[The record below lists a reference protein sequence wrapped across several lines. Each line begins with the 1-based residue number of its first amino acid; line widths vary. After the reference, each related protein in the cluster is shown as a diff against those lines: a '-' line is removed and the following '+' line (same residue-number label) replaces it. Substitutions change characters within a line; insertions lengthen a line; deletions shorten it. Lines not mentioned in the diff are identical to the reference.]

1 MRSYSVVEESSFLQ
15 SIGFDAVKML
25 PEVIRQWHIGATF
38 LCRPS
43 IFKPII
49 CATSVIST
57 KTPKHRNSHPVGE
70 NSPNLVTLPQAL
82 AAWRIGHSIPPQEQ
96 KWGRI
101 KPGYKIF
108 KEYGLLVC

>member
-1 MRSYSVVEESSFLQ
+1 MALTRAQMKMRSYSVVEESSFLQ

-25 PEVIRQWHIGATF
+25 PEVIRQWHIAATF

-49 CATSVIST
+49 CAT
-57 KTPKHRNSHPVGE
+57 KTPKYRNSHPLGE
-70 NSPNLVTLPQAL
+70 NSPNLVTLPQ
-82 AAWRIGHSIPPQEQ
+82 EQ

-101 KPGYKIF
+101 QPGFF